1 MKKLLNDPAAY
12 ADETLAGLC
21 RAHPEFYQLSPESS
35 RVVVRPDSPVQGR
48 VGIVTG
54 GGSGHLPVFTGYVGR
69 GLLNACA
76 IGDVFASPSADEMAI
91 AMRAA
96 NGGAGVLRLYGNYG
110 GDIMNF
116 DMAGEMV
123 ELEGITSSTV
133 KVADDVASA
142 STAER
147 GKRRGVAGMVYAF
160 KIAGAAAEKGLDLEN
175 VTRVAQKAAD
185 NARSIGVALSPCIVP
200 KAGKP
205 TFTLQENEMEIGMG
219 IHGEP
224 GVRRG
229 ELKPANVVAD
239 EMLDAILADVAVQA
253 GNRVSVLVNSLGA
266 TPLEELYILFARVA
280 ERLDKLGVQ
289 IVMPLVGRY
298 ATSMEMTGASLTIL
312 MLDPELEELLK
323 APAECAFWKTG

>member
-1 MKKLLNDPAAY
+1 
-12 ADETLAGLC
+12 
-21 RAHPEFYQLSPESS
+21 
-35 RVVVRPDSPVQGR
+35 
-48 VGIVTG
+48 
-54 GGSGHLPVFTGYVGR
+54 
-69 GLLNACA
+69 
-76 IGDVFASPSADEMAI
+76 
-91 AMRAA
+91 
-96 NGGAGVLRLYGNYG
+96 
-110 GDIMNF
+110 
-116 DMAGEMV
+116 MAGEML
-123 ELEGITSSTV
+123 ELEDITSATV

-142 STAER
+142 SNSER
-147 GKRRGVAGMVYAF
+147 EKRRGVAGMVYAF
-160 KIAGAAAEKGLDLEN
+160 KIAGAAAEKGVDLEN
-175 VTRVAQKAAD
+175 ATRVAQKAAD

-239 EMLDAILADVAVQA
+239 EMLDAILADAAVQA

-280 ERLDKLGVQ
+280 GRLDKLGVQ

-312 MLDPELEELLK
+312 MLDTELEELLK
-323 APAECAFWKTG
+323 APAECAFWKVG